1 MAIGHVLPDMS
12 PEKAKLATKLDTPT
26 FIVTL
31 LVLPALVLSFG
42 DYGGFWNQLSTFLNW
57 GIYSW
62 FFFEFACMMYLCN
75 SPRHYITH
83 NKLDISVLI
92 LTVPFLPGAWQAF
105 WSLRL
110 LRLLD
115 MLPFFIEKYLPV
127 KLLHYTLIL
136 TFISLFG
143 GGLAFAELEGIS
155 LFDGIYWA
163 NTTINTVGYGDISP
177 ETTLGKF
184 VAMALQW
191 AGQVILALIVVDIAE
206 IARRML
212 MQPHE
217 EN

>member
-1 MAIGHVLPDMS
+1 MSVGHVIPGMQ
-12 PEKAKLATKLDTPT
+12 EREAKLATKLDLPT
-26 FIVTL
+26 FVITL
-31 LVLPALVLSFG
+31 MVIPALVLHFSDTG
-42 DYGGFWNQLSTFLNW
+42 PVLDILSDVLNW
-57 GIYSW
+57 SIYGW
-62 FFFEFACMMYLCN
+62 FFFEFVAMLYLCGSPRMYL
-75 SPRHYITH
+75 RH
-83 NKLDISVLI
+83 NKLDITVL
-92 LTVPFLPGAWQAF
+92 LFTVPFLPGALHAL

-115 MLPFFIEKYLPV
+115 MLPFFLDKYLPV

-177 ETTLGKF
+177 ETYLGKI
-184 VAMALQW
+184 VAMILQW

-206 IARRML
+206 IARRTL
-212 MQPHE
+212 MRPHE
-217 EN
+217 E